1 MSTEPKEGAMFDRL
15 STQEFRDLE
24 EAPLSST
31 PLSSDPQAATD
42 DADDVS
48 TRLGDEIDED
58 TFEADLDEEVL
69 EDEDEMASELSRPGY
84 QVILESDMNEEDTHI
99 HAPDMDA
106 PNVPGE
112 VDIEDLNE
120 EDLGD
125 ALPPDA
131 RLDPLED

>member
-24 EAPLSST
+24 EAPLSS
-31 PLSSDPQAATD
+31 DPQAGTD
-42 DADDVS
+42 DADADLRATV
-48 TRLGDEIDED
+48 GDKIDED
-58 TFEADLDEEVL
+58 TFEADLDEVVL
-69 EDEDEMASELSRPGY
+69 EDEDDLASELSRPGY
-84 QVILESDMNEEDTHI
+84 KVILESDIEQEDTHI
-99 HAPDMDA
+99 HSPDMDA

-120 EDLGD
+120 DDLGD